1 MGNIH
6 LTMAE
11 MQEVMLDIEINMNNR
26 LLTYLDDDT
35 EQPILTPNALLHGQ
49 IINVPDIQLEDNAD
63 IRKRQR
69 YINRC
74 KQAAWRRWSNDYSRH

>member
-1 MGNIH
+1 MGNAH

-63 IRKRQR
+63 IRKRQP